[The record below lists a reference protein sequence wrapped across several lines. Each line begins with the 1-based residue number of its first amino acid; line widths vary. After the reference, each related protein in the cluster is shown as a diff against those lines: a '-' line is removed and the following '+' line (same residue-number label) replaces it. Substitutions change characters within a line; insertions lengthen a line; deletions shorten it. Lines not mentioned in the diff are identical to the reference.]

1 MTKCDVQGSSGKPE
15 DESDEYYV
23 VPEEA
28 LQFLPEEW
36 RNELQAM
43 VHDGRA
49 VLRFV
54 DRELSQL
61 SRLANSLGTL
71 MTLKHVQKRLSQ
83 YRFAADMDAILDLD
97 MLTTAFVVTYVRLQP
112 GGSGSGFSR
121 DALPERL
128 RPVHDHIIELRNK
141 RFAHNAGHHT
151 VSTAMEIGFRE
162 ERFDIRFEL
171 NIGFQVGG
179 ATEWSELVD
188 FVDGMIVDRQDKVV
202 AKLKEKTGREWVPP
216 TGPAPQSE
224 GGFQIG
230 AAETSPVPS
239 SAA

>member
-1 MTKCDVQGSSGKPE
+1 MQGRSSKTE

-36 RNELQAM
+36 RNEIQTM

-49 VLRFV
+49 VLKSV

-61 SRLANSLGTL
+61 SRLANSFGTL
-71 MTLKHVQKRLSQ
+71 VTLKHVQKRLSQ

-97 MLTTAFVVTYVRLQP
+97 MLTTAFVVTYVRLQQ

-162 ERFDIRFEL
+162 ERFDIRFKL

-179 ATEWSELVD
+179 ATEWPELVD
-188 FVDGMIVDRQDKVV
+188 FVDGMIADRQGKIV
-202 AKLKEKTGREWVPP
+202 AKLKEKTGREWVLP
-216 TGPAPQSE
+216 TGPAPESE
-224 GGFQIG
+224 GRLQTG
-230 AAETSPVPS
+230 AAEKPSVPT
-239 SAA
+239 SAAQDHVD